1 MVAVV
6 AAQLA
11 AALVHGHPRVAA
23 RALADPAAVVAKQ
36 GRSEAAAV
44 EEHQYLLA
52 GRQGIADGLLQR
64 TGKAGV
70 ERHALHVEADELR
83 RVRAT
88 GALGQAQQAVAA
100 GLGVVQAFQGGRGRT
115 EQDRH
120 VLQACAYQCQVAGV
134 VAQAVLLFIGG
145 VVFLVDDDQSR
156 PLQWSEQRRTGADDD
171 VGLAIPGGEPGVE
184 ALAVGQGRMQ
194 QGDARV
200 EAAFET
206 RQGLRPQVDLGNQH
220 QGLAACGQG
229 FADQLQV
236 DLGLAAAGDPGQ
248 QEAMETAVAGANR
261 LEGGALLGVQRQ
273 LRLGQ
278 PAAFARRGAVAPHL
292 QFDQAFFLEQVE
304 AVLVYLQ
311 LVQQLMG
318 HPVRMLLENRQGLAL
333 ARRPGQARIVEA
345 GLRGGMPEALLA
357 RLGRLALAQQVGQRP
372 GQGVAEA
379 VLVVLGGPATEFE
392 QVRRHRRL
400 GVEYPEGR
408 LELVFGYFGTVRHL
422 YQNANQLPAPERQQQ
437 ANPRL

>member
-1 MVAVV
+1 MNF
-6 AAQLA
+6 
-11 AALVHGHPRVAA
+11 G
-23 RALADPAAVVAKQ
+23 
-36 GRSEAAAV
+36 
-44 EEHQYLLA
+44 
-52 GRQGIADGLLQR
+52 
-64 TGKAGV
+64 
-70 ERHALHVEADELR
+70 
-83 RVRAT
+83 
-88 GALGQAQQAVAA
+88 
-100 GLGVVQAFQGGRGRT
+100 
-115 EQDRH
+115 
-120 VLQACAYQCQVAGV
+120 
-134 VAQAVLLFIGG
+134 
-145 VVFLVDDDQSR
+145 VFLVDDEQSR
-156 PLQWSEQRRTGADDD
+156 PLQRREQCRAGADDD